1 MIQHGKSMGPTAAD
15 AFLFEFKNLS
25 ENVILIVVLLLGYS
39 NIFFSITK
47 FQGNLQILIGEL

>member
-1 MIQHGKSMGPTAAD
+1 MGPTAAD
-15 AFLFEFKNLS
+15 AFLYEFKNLS
-25 ENVILIVVLLLGYS
+25 ENVILIVVLLLGYC